1 LWTKTETWFSDI
13 DNLPNETVDATEI
26 MKIQMEMKKQYERE
40 KQDAIQSM
48 LDKSLG
54 KDNSVVRVNVS

>member
-1 LWTKTETWFSDI
+1 MWTKTETWFSDI